1 VDDETRIL
9 DGIRRM
15 MYADRKSWEMTFAQG
30 GEAAI
35 KAFEDG
41 SFDVVVSDMRMPGM
55 DGAALLRRI
64 RDLSP
69 STVRIILSGFTEAE
83 AAIRAVP
90 VAHRFLAKPCDAPS
104 LRAALECSCALQD
117 ILNSGEIRKVVT
129 AIGDLP
135 ALSSTYLALNQAIN
149 DPDVSID
156 KVAGIIERDVSMS
169 AKVLQLTNSAFFGLA
184 RTVTSVSQA
193 VSYLG
198 TNTVKNLVLV
208 AHAFSEFVP
217 NSRIPA
223 STWQHLQDHGR
234 RASGIASKLPI
245 SKAIR
250 DATTVAALLHDIG
263 QLVLACKMPEQFLAI
278 QSLMRER
285 QCPGYIA
292 EQEVLGTSHAEIGAY
307 LLALWGLPHIIM
319 EPIAHHHRP
328 TRIPHE
334 GFDITVAIYIADRL
348 ADQPPEAAT
357 NPAAIQLTDEDHK
370 NLETLGLT
378 AQFPTFLQ
386 FIAQLDPEP
395 ATSSPPQ
402 AAKAP

>member
-1 VDDETRIL
+1 MKRVLFVDDEARIL

-15 MYADRKSWEMTFAQG
+15 MYADRKSWDMDFALG
-30 GEAAI
+30 GEAAL
-35 KAFEDG
+35 KAFESG
-41 SFDVVVSDMRMPGM
+41 AFDVVVSDMRMPGM
-55 DGAALLRRI
+55 DGAALLSRI

-69 STVRIILSGFTEAE
+69 STVRIILSGFTETE

-90 VAHRFLAKPCDAPS
+90 VAHRFLAKPCDAPA

-117 ILNSGEIRKVVT
+117 ILNSPEIRKVVT

-135 ALSSTYLALNQAIN
+135 SLSSTYIALNHAIN
-149 DPDVSID
+149 DPDVSIE

-193 VSYLG
+193 VGYLG

-208 AHAFSEFVP
+208 AHAFNEFVP

-223 STWQHLQDHGR
+223 STWQHLQEHGR
-234 RASGIASKLPI
+234 RASVIASKLPI
-245 SKAIR
+245 GKVIR

-263 QLVLACKMPEQFLAI
+263 QLVVACKMPEQFLAI
-278 QSLMRER
+278 QTSMQQRK
-285 QCPGYIA
+285 CPVYVA
-292 EQEVLGTSHAEIGAY
+292 EEEVLGTSHAEIGAY

-334 GFDITVAIYIADRL
+334 GFDITVAIYVADRISE
-348 ADQPPEAAT
+348 QPLEAVTDAT
-357 NPAAIQLTDEDHK
+357 KIQLAEEDRE
-370 NLETLGLT
+370 NLETLGLS
-378 AQFPTFLQ
+378 AQFPGFLPLL
-386 FIAQLDPEP
+386 AEVE
-395 ATSSPPQ
+395 Q
-402 AAKAP
+402 AAAAGAPK